1 MRSSLAV
8 EPVQEGITPLPREA
22 AAKFDGKN
30 KFLVK
35 FTADFND
42 SAGAPKYSDIGLS
55 TFADEPQIEHG
66 VFKEHRQEIGA
77 DQIEDAQGVIVL
89 TPTVKPASVRGAPNL
104 LAVARFGVGY
114 DAVDVK
120 ACTEADVLVTITRGA
135 VDRSVAEATVGWM
148 IGLSHNARIKDS
160 LVRAGQWDKRSGYM
174 GCELRDRTLGV
185 IGLGGIGRKTIELL
199 RDFGMNQPLAFD
211 PFLTE
216 ETALKYGARLVSLQT
231 LLQQSDFVSIHCPL
245 NEETRGLIGAAE
257 LALMKPGA
265 YLLNTARGGIVREDA
280 LYDALKDRRIAGAAV
295 DCFEQEPVTAA
306 PRLAELDN
314 VLLAPHCIAW
324 TDELFRDIG
333 RAACQVMVDLSLG
346 KRPEGVINPEVFD
359 QPGFKAKWERCLQ
372 I

>member
-1 MRSSLAV
+1 
-8 EPVQEGITPLPREA
+8 
-22 AAKFDGKN
+22 
-30 KFLVK
+30 
-35 FTADFND
+35 
-42 SAGAPKYSDIGLS
+42 
-55 TFADEPQIEHG
+55 
-66 VFKEHRQEIGA
+66 
-77 DQIEDAQGVIVL
+77 VL
-89 TPTVKPASVRGAPNL
+89 TPAVTAASVGNARHL
-104 LAVARFGVGY
+104 IAVARFGVGY

-120 ACTEADVLVTITRGA
+120 ACTAADVLVTITRGA

-148 IGLSHNARIKDS
+148 IALSHNARIKDG

-185 IGLGGIGRKTIELL
+185 IGLGGIGRKTLELL
-199 RDFGMNQPLAFD
+199 RDFGINQPLAFD

-216 ETALKYGARLVSLQT
+216 KAASKYGARLVDLQT

-245 NEETRGLIGAAE
+245 NEQTRGLIGAVE

-280 LYDALKDRRIAGAAV
+280 LYDALKNRRIAGAAL
-295 DCFEQEPVTAA
+295 DCFEREPVTSA

-333 RAACQVMVDLSLG
+333 RAACQVMVDLSFG
-346 KRPEGVINPEVFD
+346 KRPDGVLNPEVFD
-359 QPGFKAKWERCLQ
+359 RPGFKVKWERFLQ
-372 I
+372 NQS